1 MSFLLSWTTVVQ
13 QPLPLAGSAV
23 RPLQSAL
30 LGQIAA
36 VNIMSHTVLH
46 HNITSTARAMNKP
59 RATVQSTSSKATIN
73 SPIRTQRSQA
83 TGLRDPVK
91 PSKQA
96 SSRSHAI
103 VPNSSALSEIMWE
116 AIRHGV
122 KNGPRSTILSMVER
136 WKSNRLIL
144 YPKSIDCDNLVQI
157 SLQQRCTW
165 AQVHTHSHPF
175 LQRFIPISCPSR
187 GSSLSPPVPEKIPP
201 ITPGNYFNP
210 HLPSLYHW

>member
-1 MSFLLSWTTVVQ
+1 
-13 QPLPLAGSAV
+13 
-23 RPLQSAL
+23 
-30 LGQIAA
+30 
-36 VNIMSHTVLH
+36 
-46 HNITSTARAMNKP
+46 MNKP

-157 SLQQRCTW
+157 SLQQKD
-165 AQVHTHSHPF
+165 VHGHKFVPILTHSYK
-175 LQRFIPISCPSR
+175 
-187 GSSLSPPVPEKIPP
+187 GLSPFPVPAGGHP
-201 ITPGNYFNP
+201 YP
-210 HLPSLYHW
+210 HLFQKKFLPSLLVIISIHTYRACITDNSWILNRVYYFIKSWERDSKKRLLTDSFFTIGDTAIVALQ